1 MNILLTSAGRRTY
14 LVKYFQEALVGNGLV
29 HAGNS
34 FYSAA
39 LQAADKAIITPSIYD
54 SSYIDFLIDYCKKN
68 NITAILSFFDVDLPI
83 LAKAKNRFKEDGIS
97 VVVSDSVV
105 IHICNDKWETYKF
118 LIDHRFNTPISFIN
132 IHNVKNALTKKN
144 IKFPL
149 ILKPRWGMG
158 SIGVYEVENL
168 KELEILYSR
177 CKKDVF
183 KSYLSYES
191 EQDPENC
198 IIIQEKKTG
207 EEFCM
212 EVINDLQSQYIT
224 TFVKRKK
231 DMRGGEDQ
239 NAVTEKNP
247 LLESTGMKIS
257 QILKHVANL
266 DVDCFICDGVPY
278 IIEMN
283 ARFGG
288 HYPFSHLAGANLPLA
303 IIKWLKHEPV
313 EKKLLEINYGVE
325 GFKDINPIIINKN
338 NLTKG

>member
-14 LVKYFQEALVGNGLV
+14 LVKYFQEALAGTGLV

-34 FYSAA
+34 SYTAA
-39 LQAADKAIITPSIYD
+39 LQAADKAVITPLIYD
-54 SSYIDFLIDYCKKN
+54 SSYIDFLIEYCRKN

-83 LAKAKNRFKEDGIS
+83 LAKSKNRLETEGIQ
-97 VVVSDSVV
+97 VVVSDYEV
-105 IHICNDKWETYKF
+105 IKICNDKWETYNF
-118 LIDHRFNTPISFIN
+118 LKDNKLDTPATFLNIDDTEQ
-132 IHNVKNALTKKN
+132 ALSKEE

-149 ILKPRWGMG
+149 IIKPRWGMG
-158 SIGVYEVENL
+158 SIGLYEAENR
-168 KELEILYSR
+168 KELDIFYSK
-177 CKKDVF
+177 CKRVVF
-183 KSYLSYES
+183 NTYLSYES
-191 EQDPENC
+191 NEDPENC
-198 IIIQEKKTG
+198 IMIQEKKTG

-212 EVINDLQSQYIT
+212 EVINDLNAQYIN

-239 NAVTEKNP
+239 NAVTEKNV
-247 LLESTGMKIS
+247 LLENTGMKIS

-325 GFKDINPIIINKN
+325 GFKDMNPIIINKN